1 VGENR
6 RTDPGVL
13 PETPRMLPP
22 SPSPSPATLMT
33 VFAAAAATT
42 ATPIR

>member
-22 SPSPSPATLMT
+22 PPSPATLMT